1 MGFLYQNVTGETQE
15 SIQDVQGIFFILTCE
30 IVFSTLYRIL
40 NFYMHNLPLLRRE
53 THERIYSLSAYYVA
67 ECLCDAP
74 FLSIKPMIGLIFTYA
89 LAGFDK
95 GLLLFFEIWLTL
107 AFLAFTSNAYGLML
121 AGVFRSVILEV
132 PPVFNLFFTAVSGIY
147 ASLRD
152 YPILK
157 YTSLF
162 FYANEALNIFFWH
175 DIAEIGKSHN
185 VVWNSI
191 KSITMTVH
199 HFHLNTN
206 RMRQRWFVLKKWN
219 RSVG

>member
-1 MGFLYQNVTGETQE
+1 M
-15 SIQDVQGIFFILTCE
+15 
-30 IVFSTLYRIL
+30 FSTLYRIL

-185 VVWNSI
+185 VA
-191 KSITMTVH
+191 
-199 HFHLNTN
+199 
-206 RMRQRWFVLKKWN
+206 
-219 RSVG
+219 